1 MITVGTSTSCVS
13 PLPVDE
19 AFRLART
26 TGFDGVEVMV
36 TADRASRDARLLRD
50 SSARWGLPVLS
61 VHAPVL
67 PLAHFALGRDQ
78 GEKLRRSAELAVELG
93 ASTVVVH
100 PPFRWQRRHS
110 ARFLGLVRELAAS
123 TGVEL
128 AVENMFPW
136 RAGPIVADVY
146 SPGHDPSTLDVDA
159 AVLDFSHAAVAGRD
173 ALDLAL
179 ALGPRLRHVHL
190 CDGVVSTRPGGLV
203 DQHLV
208 PGTGDQ
214 PVAEVLEHLAR
225 SGWSGS
231 VVAEVHSPGRTTDE
245 VALSDMLRR
254 TLAHA
259 RAALSVG
266 ATPAAGTVPAGGTAT
281 SAGYAPTSTV
291 ATTASG
297 TATTATPS
305 PPSTTPRHLTSTPI
319 DVSLPC
325 QSSVA
330 SEAQGATRQPTLTP
344 TSTAT
349 SRSGEPATGS
359 RAR

>member
-36 TADRASRDARLLRD
+36 TADRASRDARLLRA

-78 GEKLRRSAELAVELG
+78 GEKLRRSAGLAAELG
-93 ASTVVVH
+93 AATVVVH
-100 PPFRWQRRHS
+100 PPFRWQRRHA
-110 ARFLGLVRELAAS
+110 ARFLDLVRELAAA

-136 RAGPIVADVY
+136 RLGPVVADVY
-146 SPGHDPSTLDVDA
+146 SPGHDPSALDVDA

-214 PVAEVLEHLAR
+214 PVAEVLGHLAR

-231 VVAEVHSPGRTTDE
+231 VVAEVHARGRATDE
-245 VALSDMLRR
+245 AVLTDMLRR

-259 RAALSVG
+259 RAALSAG
-266 ATPAAGTVPAGGTAT
+266 AAAGDAAASGAGP
-281 SAGYAPTSTV
+281 SAYAPTSTV

-319 DVSLPC
+319 EVSRPC

>member
-1 MITVGTSTSCVS
+1 VITVGTSTSCVF
-13 PLPVDE
+13 PLPVDD

-36 TADRASRDARLLRD
+36 TADRASRDARLLRA

-78 GEKLRRSAELAVELG
+78 GDKLRRSAELAAELG
-93 ASTVVVH
+93 AGTVVVH
-100 PPFRWQRRHS
+100 PPFRWQRRHA
-110 ARFLGLVRELAAS
+110 ARFLDLVRELAAA

-136 RAGPIVADVY
+136 RVGPLVADVY
-146 SPGHDPSTLDVDA
+146 SPGHDPATLDVDA

-190 CDGVVSTRPGGLV
+190 CDGLVSPRPGGLV
-203 DQHLV
+203 DQHLE

-214 PVAEVLEHLAR
+214 PVAEVLGHLAR

-231 VVAEVHSPGRTTDE
+231 VVAEVHAPGRATDE
-245 VALSDMLRR
+245 EALVGMLRR
-254 TLAHA
+254 TLSHA
-259 RAALSVG
+259 RTALSAG
-266 ATPAAGTVPAGGTAT
+266 AA
-281 SAGYAPTSTV
+281 SSGYGRTSTV

-305 PPSTTPRHLTSTPI
+305 PPSTTPPHFTSTPI
-319 DVSLPC
+319 ELSRPC